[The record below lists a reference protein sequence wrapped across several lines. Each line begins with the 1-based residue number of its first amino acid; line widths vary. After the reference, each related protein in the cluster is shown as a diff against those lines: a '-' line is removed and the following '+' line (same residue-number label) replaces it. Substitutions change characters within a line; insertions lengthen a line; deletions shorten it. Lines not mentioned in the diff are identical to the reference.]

1 MKKAKLGKSDL
12 QVFPIG
18 LGTNAVG
25 GHNLYPNLNEET
37 GKELVRE
44 AIRNGVTM
52 LDTAYI
58 YGIGRSEELIGEV
71 LREFNREDVVIATK
85 AAHRKQGNDFV
96 FDNSPDFLKK
106 SVDESLKRLN
116 TDYIDLFYIH
126 FPDEHTPKDEAVNA
140 LNEMKK
146 AGKIRSIG
154 VSNFSLEQL
163 KEANKDGLVDVL
175 QGEYNLLNREAEKT
189 FFPYTKEHNISFI
202 PYFPLVSGLLAGK
215 YTEDTTFPE
224 GDLRNEQEHFKGER
238 FKENIRKVNKLALNM
253 MSVLNPNITHTMIDG
268 AAYKAEVE
276 SKNIMA
282 VPTVYLNGESFGSG
296 RMTLEEILAK
306 MGSGT
311 DASEFA
317 DKEPFDVLVVGG
329 GPAGASAAIYT
340 ARKGIR
346 TGVVA
351 ERFGGQVLDTMSI
364 ENFISV
370 KATEG
375 PKLAASL
382 EEHVK
387 EYDIDVMNLQRAK
400 RLEKKDLFEL
410 ELENGAVLK
419 SKTVILSTG
428 ARWRNVNVP
437 GEQEFKNKG
446 VAYCPH
452 CDGPLFEGKDVAVIG
467 GGNSGIEAAIDLAG
481 IVNHV
486 TVLEFAPELKADE
499 VLQKR
504 LYSLPNVT
512 VVKNA
517 QTKEI
522 TGDQSVNGITYV
534 DRETGEEK
542 HVELQGVFVQ
552 IGLVPNTEWLEGT
565 VERNRMGEII
575 VDKHG
580 ATSVPGLFAAGDCTD
595 SAYNQIIISMG
606 SGATAAL
613 GAFDYLIR
621 N

>member
-1 MKKAKLGKSDL
+1 MVLEANIKA
-12 QVFPIG
+12 Q
-18 LGTNAVG
+18 
-25 GHNLYPNLNEET
+25 LNQYMQMIENDIVLKVSAGDDSVSKDMLALVEELASMSSKITVEKAQLDRTPSFSVNRAGEET
-37 GKELVRE
+37 GVTFAGVPLGHEFTSLVLALLQVSGRPPKVDQKIIDQIKNISGE
-44 AIRNGVTM
+44 FRFES
-52 LDTAYI
+52 YI
-58 YGIGRSEELIGEV
+58 SLTCH
-71 LREFNREDVVIATK
+71 NCPDVV
-85 AAHRKQGNDFV
+85 Q
-96 FDNSPDFLKK
+96 
-106 SVDESLKRLN
+106 
-116 TDYIDLFYIH
+116 
-126 FPDEHTPKDEAVNA
+126 
-140 LNEMKK
+140 
-146 AGKIRSIG
+146 
-154 VSNFSLEQL
+154 
-163 KEANKDGLVDVL
+163 
-175 QGEYNLLNREAEKT
+175 
-189 FFPYTKEHNISFI
+189 
-202 PYFPLVSGLLAGK
+202 
-215 YTEDTTFPE
+215 
-224 GDLRNEQEHFKGER
+224 
-238 FKENIRKVNKLALNM
+238 ALNM

-268 AAYKAEVE
+268 AAYKSEVE

-311 DASEFA
+311 EASELS
-317 DKEPFDVLVVGG
+317 DKDPFDVLVVGG
-329 GPAGASAAIYT
+329 GPAGASAAIYA

-346 TGVVA
+346 TGIVA

-370 KATEG
+370 KRTEG

-387 EYDIDVMNLQRAK
+387 DYDIDVMNLQRAK
-400 RLEKKDLFEL
+400 GLEKKDLFEL

-428 ARWRNVNVP
+428 ARWRNIGVP

-522 TGDQSVNGITYV
+522 TGDENVNGITYV
-534 DRETGEEK
+534 DRETGAEK

-552 IGLVPNTEWLEGT
+552 IGLVPNTEWLPET
-565 VERNRMGEII
+565 VERNRIGEIA
-575 VDKHG
+575 VDKRG
-580 ATSVPGLFAAGDCTD
+580 ETTIPGLFAAGDCTD
-595 SAYNQIIISMG
+595 SPYNQIIISMG
-606 SGATAAL
+606 SGANAAL